1 MAANKIIIIIS
12 ILVLISVHLIELIG
26 YEACDL
32 CLKQRWAWYV
42 SLFFAIVSFF
52 TTSNTSKIL
61 LMFISIILFLN
72 ALFAGWHSGV
82 EWGLWDGLETCNSSA
97 KFDSNN
103 LIDILK
109 QNSIPACGDAA
120 LRIFGISLAGYNFI
134 ISVLTSIFIM
144 KRIRT
149 KNEY

>member
-1 MAANKIIIIIS
+1 
-12 ILVLISVHLIELIG
+12 
-26 YEACDL
+26 
-32 CLKQRWAWYV
+32 
-42 SLFFAIVSFF
+42 
-52 TTSNTSKIL
+52 
-61 LMFISIILFLN
+61 MFISIILFLN
-72 ALFAGWHSGV
+72 ALFAGWHSGI
-82 EWGLWDGLETCNSSA
+82 EWGLWDGIETCNSSA

>member
-52 TTSNTSKIL
+52 TTSNISKIL

-72 ALFAGWHSGV
+72 ALFAGWHSGI
-82 EWGLWDGLETCNSSA
+82 EWGLWAGIETCNSSA
-97 KFDSNN
+97 KFNSNN
-103 LIDILK
+103 LIDALK

>member
-1 MAANKIIIIIS
+1 MTVNKIIIIIS

-52 TTSNTSKIL
+52 TASNISKIL
-61 LMFISIILFLN
+61 LMLISIILFLN
-72 ALFAGWHSGV
+72 ALFAGWHSGI
-82 EWGLWDGLETCNSSA
+82 EWGLWDGIETCNSSA

-103 LIDILK
+103 LINILK
-109 QNSIPACGDAA
+109 QNSIPACGDTA

-144 KRIRT
+144 KRIWT